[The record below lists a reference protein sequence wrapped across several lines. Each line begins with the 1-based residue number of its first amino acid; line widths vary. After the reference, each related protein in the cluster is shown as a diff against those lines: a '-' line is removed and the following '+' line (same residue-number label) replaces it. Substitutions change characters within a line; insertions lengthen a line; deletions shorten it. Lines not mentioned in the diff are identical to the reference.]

1 MLWHYCTGAMTIPV
15 KGASEEDA
23 VFLSRMIEWDSHN
36 HMILTWI
43 RNTSIPSIS
52 NLLGSFDDAKSA
64 WDMLTK
70 REEARLATLQAQN
83 KLNIL
88 AITPSTPLIEQPQQ
102 LGDFSGSSNRRKQT
116 NKKFCNYCKRLGH
129 TIETCYRCNKSTATV
144 ANTAPTPPTVS
155 TSQSSGSTINL
166 SSTELQEII
175 AQAVRMVGNAS
186 LSTAL
191 SVLPGKSQTWLF
203 DSACCNHMTPHSS
216 LFTNLDPAPHPL
228 NIHIADGST
237 MHGNSLGF
245 VSTSTLSVPG
255 VFHDPR
261 TGQELGTGPRVG
273 RMFPVNNLHLP
284 PVAPVSVAAAT
295 AAVSSLPSL
304 ALWHSR
310 LGHAPSSRVQ
320 QLVSRGLLGS
330 VSKDNFDCTSCQL
343 GKQPALPFNNSDSI
357 SKSTSQ
363 QNGRAERKLRHIL
376 DTVRALLLSAKIP
389 APFWGEASLHA
400 VHAINRIPSTVIH
413 NQTPYE
419 RLFGSPPNYHHLR
432 SFGSACF
439 VLLQP
444 HEHNKLEP
452 RSRLCC
458 FLGYGE
464 TQKGYR
470 CYDPVSHRLR
480 VSRNVIF
487 WEHRLFVELS
497 HFHSSLTNS
506 SVLEIFP
513 DESLI
518 IHELP
523 HFEPGSPAPALPEDP
538 PQDIPP
544 RHSTRVRS
552 IPPHLLDYHCYTA
565 LATLHEPQ
573 TYREASTDPLW
584 QIAMKEELDALT
596 KNHTWDLVTLPP
608 GQSVVGCKWIY
619 KIKTR
624 SDGSVERYKARLVA
638 KGFTQEYGIDYEE
651 TFAPVARISS
661 VCALLAVAAARKWD
675 LFQMDVKN
683 AFLNGDLSEE
693 VYMQPPPG
701 LSIESNKVCHLR
713 RALYGLKQAPRAWFA
728 STILLLLY
736 VDDMII
742 TGDDL
747 SGIQELKDF
756 LSQQFEM
763 KDLGHLSY
771 FLGLEITHSTDGLY
785 ITQAKRLVGSLVYLT
800 VTRPDISYAVHQ
812 VSQYLSAPRS
822 THYAAV
828 LRILRYLKDADWEGD
843 PTDRRSTT
851 GYCFLLGSSLI
862 SWQSKK
868 QTFVAR
874 SSTKAEY
881 RALADTTSELLWLR
895 WLLKDLGVST
905 SSATPLYCDN
915 QSAIHIAHND
925 VFHERTKHIEI
936 DCHFIRYH
944 LLHGALKLFS
954 VSSKD
959 QLADIFTKSLPKR
972 RTRDLVDN
980 LNFYYGNYD
989 QKSSPPT
996 FALQFDGNPWATVVT
1011 SSDLVIYYEAI
1022 YAVKGDSTSVCVAQ
1036 THANQFP
1043 FISALEMA
1051 SLGSNMYSSLD
1062 SNYALF
1068 LRRRVAF
1075 GANET
1080 ISDAYDRIWVPG
1092 VAVNGLTAVTSD
1104 ALVIDN
1110 DNPVSNPIIPPYQ
1123 EVLEVTI
1130 TNLTASSNNNL
1141 SLVATSDS
1149 TLPPLINALEIFSIS
1164 NELTDGT
1171 DSNDVEQLAS
1181 LQVLYPILR
1190 QWGGDPCLP
1199 SPFTWDWVNCSTDA
1213 TPRVTA
1219 LYLSGFEL
1227 YSSFPDLSS
1236 MDALEIIDLH
1246 NNSLEG
1252 DIPDYLGTMPNLKQ
1266 LKLYDNSINH
1276 PLLSRNLADNDFSGT
1291 LPTSISNDKNLKL
1304 IVTGNKNLCISGKSC
1319 QTSDT
1324 NTGTSFDD
1332 PEFTTS
1338 SGKKKSNN
1346 LPAILGSTIPTFFLF
1361 WAIVG
1366 VFIIVRQRRKA
1377 AAVTAMSA
1385 AGKIPTLKGTYMLI
1399 VENYIQTSSMNS
1411 IGCTCKRHPDRV
1423 SGHPPMVLL
1432 AMCGCGPWL
1441 LVVIAYYPDV
1451 YALPASFALPWI
1463 GEAETSFAF
1472 P

>member
-70 REEARLATLQAQN
+70 RYSTTHGSMKYQLVVELHQLRQEPGQSINDYYDQLRFIWDQIDLSDPTWGCSTDAQQYATIRDEFRLYEFLIEEARLATLQAQN

-102 LGDFSGSSNRRKQT
+102 LGDLSGSSNRRKQT
-116 NKKFCNYCKRLGH
+116 NKKFCNYCKRPGH
-129 TIETCYRCNKSTATV
+129 TIETCYRRNKSTAAV

-191 SVLPGKSQTWLF
+191 SILPGKSQTWLF

-255 VFHDPR
+255 VFHVHDLSYNLIR
-261 TGQELGTGPRVG
+261 GRGKSLGPGPRVG

-389 APFWGEASLHA
+389 APFWGEASLHV

-497 HFHSSLTNS
+497 HFRSSLTNS

-513 DESLI
+513 DESLVPSANTFDLHLDFSPDIFDASPRQVADEQI

-596 KNHTWDLVTLPP
+596 KKPYLGP
-608 GQSVVGCKWIY
+608 GYSPSWTVC
-619 KIKTR
+619 
-624 SDGSVERYKARLVA
+624 
-638 KGFTQEYGIDYEE
+638 GFTQEYGIDYEE

-661 VCALLAVAAARKWD
+661 VRALLAVAAARKWD

-728 STILLLLY
+728 KFSSTIFRLGYTASPYDSALFLRRTDKGTILLLLY

-785 ITQAKRLVGSLVYLT
+785 ITQAKYASNLLSQAGLTDSKTVDTPVELNAHLTPLGGKPLSNPSLYRRLVGSLVYLT

-828 LRILRYLKDADWEGD
+828 LRILRYLKGTIFHGLFYSAQSPLVLRAFSDADWAGD
-843 PTDRRSTT
+843 PTDRMSTT

-862 SWQSKK
+862 SWRSKK

-874 SSTKAEY
+874 SSTEAEY

-954 VSSKD
+954 VFSKD

-980 LNFYYGNYD
+980 L
-989 QKSSPPT
+989 K
-996 FALQFDGNPWATVVT
+996 
-1011 SSDLVIYYEAI
+1011 LV
-1022 YAVKGDSTSVCVAQ
+1022 S
-1036 THANQFP
+1036 
-1043 FISALEMA
+1043 
-1051 SLGSNMYSSLD
+1051 
-1062 SNYALF
+1062 
-1068 LRRRVAF
+1068 
-1075 GANET
+1075 
-1080 ISDAYDRIWVPG
+1080 
-1092 VAVNGLTAVTSD
+1092 
-1104 ALVIDN
+1104 
-1110 DNPVSNPIIPPYQ
+1110 
-1123 EVLEVTI
+1123 
-1130 TNLTASSNNNL
+1130 
-1141 SLVATSDS
+1141 
-1149 TLPPLINALEIFSIS
+1149 
-1164 NELTDGT
+1164 
-1171 DSNDVEQLAS
+1171 
-1181 LQVLYPILR
+1181 
-1190 QWGGDPCLP
+1190 
-1199 SPFTWDWVNCSTDA
+1199 
-1213 TPRVTA
+1213 
-1219 LYLSGFEL
+1219 
-1227 YSSFPDLSS
+1227 
-1236 MDALEIIDLH
+1236 
-1246 NNSLEG
+1246 
-1252 DIPDYLGTMPNLKQ
+1252 
-1266 LKLYDNSINH
+1266 
-1276 PLLSRNLADNDFSGT
+1276 
-1291 LPTSISNDKNLKL
+1291 
-1304 IVTGNKNLCISGKSC
+1304 
-1319 QTSDT
+1319 
-1324 NTGTSFDD
+1324 
-1332 PEFTTS
+1332 
-1338 SGKKKSNN
+1338 
-1346 LPAILGSTIPTFFLF
+1346 
-1361 WAIVG
+1361 
-1366 VFIIVRQRRKA
+1366 
-1377 AAVTAMSA
+1377 
-1385 AGKIPTLKGTYMLI
+1385 
-1399 VENYIQTSSMNS
+1399 
-1411 IGCTCKRHPDRV
+1411 
-1423 SGHPPMVLL
+1423 HPP
-1432 AMCGCGPWL
+1432 
-1441 LVVIAYYPDV
+1441 
-1451 YALPASFALPWI
+1451 
-1463 GEAETSFAF
+1463 
-1472 P
+1472 

>member
-1 MLWHYCTGAMTIPV
+1 MRSFLKSRMLWHYCTGAMTIPV

-23 VFLSRMIEWDSHN
+23 AFLSRMIEWDSHN

-70 REEARLATLQAQN
+70 RDEFRLYEFLMSLHNDFEPIRGQLLNHSPTPSLDTAVNELVREEARLATLQAQN

-88 AITPSTPLIEQPQQ
+88 AITPSTPLIEQPKQ
-102 LGDFSGSSNRRKQT
+102 LGDFSGSSNHCKQT
-116 NKKFCNYCKRLGH
+116 NKKFCNYCKRPGH
-129 TIETCYRCNKSTATV
+129 TIETCYRRNKSTVAV
-144 ANTAPTPPTVS
+144 ANTEPTPPTVS

-175 AQAVRMVGNAS
+175 SQAVRMAGNAS

-191 SVLPGKSQTWLF
+191 SALPGKSQTWLF

-216 LFTNLDPAPHPL
+216 LFSKLDPAPHPL

-245 VSTSTLSVPG
+245 VSTSTLSVPR
-255 VFHDPR
+255 VFHVLALSYNLCSVGQLAELGYRLIFYYSGCIVQDPR

-295 AAVSSLPSL
+295 AAVSSLSSL

-343 GKQPALPFNNSDSI
+343 GKQPALPFNNSESI
-357 SKSTSQ
+357 SKSIFELIHSDVWGPSPVASIGGSRYFVVFIDDYSRYSWIFPMKSRSEILSIYSNFAKMIETQFSKRIKTFRSDNALEYTQHAFQALLHSYGTIHHLTCPGTSQ

-376 DTVRALLLSAKIP
+376 DTIRALLLSTKIP

-400 VHAINRIPSTVIH
+400 VHAINRIPSAVIH
-413 NQTPYE
+413 NQTP
-419 RLFGSPPNYHHLR
+419 
-432 SFGSACF
+432 
-439 VLLQP
+439 
-444 HEHNKLEP
+444 
-452 RSRLCC
+452 
-458 FLGYGE
+458 
-464 TQKGYR
+464 

-480 VSRNVIF
+480 VSRNVVF

-497 HFHSSLTNS
+497 HFRSSLTNS

-513 DESLI
+513 DESLVPSTNTFDPHLDFSLDI
-518 IHELP
+518 FDASPKQVADEQINHELP
-523 HFEPGSPAPALPEDP
+523 HFEPGSPAPTLPEDP

-619 KIKTR
+619 KIKTH

-661 VCALLAVAAARKWD
+661 VRALLAVAAARKWD

-701 LSIESNKVCHLR
+701 LFVESNKVCHLR
-713 RALYGLKQAPRAWFA
+713 RALYGLKQAPSAWFA
-728 STILLLLY
+728 KFSSTIFRLGYTASPYDSALFLRRTDKGTILLLLY

-785 ITQAKRLVGSLVYLT
+785 ITQANLVYLT
-800 VTRPDISYAVHQ
+800 VTRPDISYVVHQ

-822 THYAAV
+822 THYAAI
-828 LRILRYLKDADWEGD
+828 LRILRYLKGTLFHGLFYSAQSPLVLRAFSDVDWAGD
-843 PTDRRSTT
+843 PIDRRSTT
-851 GYCFLLGSSLI
+851 GYCFLLGSFLI
-862 SWQSKK
+862 SWRSKK

-874 SSTKAEY
+874 SSTEAEY
-881 RALADTTSELLWLR
+881 HAFADSTSELLWLR

-905 SSATPLYCDN
+905 SFATPLYCDN

-944 LLHGALKLFS
+944 LVHGALKLFS

-980 LNFYYGNYD
+980 L
-989 QKSSPPT
+989 K
-996 FALQFDGNPWATVVT
+996 
-1011 SSDLVIYYEAI
+1011 LV
-1022 YAVKGDSTSVCVAQ
+1022 S
-1036 THANQFP
+1036 
-1043 FISALEMA
+1043 
-1051 SLGSNMYSSLD
+1051 
-1062 SNYALF
+1062 
-1068 LRRRVAF
+1068 
-1075 GANET
+1075 
-1080 ISDAYDRIWVPG
+1080 
-1092 VAVNGLTAVTSD
+1092 
-1104 ALVIDN
+1104 
-1110 DNPVSNPIIPPYQ
+1110 
-1123 EVLEVTI
+1123 
-1130 TNLTASSNNNL
+1130 
-1141 SLVATSDS
+1141 
-1149 TLPPLINALEIFSIS
+1149 
-1164 NELTDGT
+1164 
-1171 DSNDVEQLAS
+1171 
-1181 LQVLYPILR
+1181 
-1190 QWGGDPCLP
+1190 
-1199 SPFTWDWVNCSTDA
+1199 
-1213 TPRVTA
+1213 
-1219 LYLSGFEL
+1219 
-1227 YSSFPDLSS
+1227 
-1236 MDALEIIDLH
+1236 
-1246 NNSLEG
+1246 
-1252 DIPDYLGTMPNLKQ
+1252 
-1266 LKLYDNSINH
+1266 
-1276 PLLSRNLADNDFSGT
+1276 
-1291 LPTSISNDKNLKL
+1291 
-1304 IVTGNKNLCISGKSC
+1304 
-1319 QTSDT
+1319 
-1324 NTGTSFDD
+1324 
-1332 PEFTTS
+1332 
-1338 SGKKKSNN
+1338 
-1346 LPAILGSTIPTFFLF
+1346 
-1361 WAIVG
+1361 
-1366 VFIIVRQRRKA
+1366 
-1377 AAVTAMSA
+1377 
-1385 AGKIPTLKGTYMLI
+1385 
-1399 VENYIQTSSMNS
+1399 
-1411 IGCTCKRHPDRV
+1411 
-1423 SGHPPMVLL
+1423 HPP
-1432 AMCGCGPWL
+1432 
-1441 LVVIAYYPDV
+1441 
-1451 YALPASFALPWI
+1451 
-1463 GEAETSFAF
+1463 
-1472 P
+1472 